1 MAIHKEIAG
10 IFHNEIK
17 KGAIKRGA
25 TCIPIL
31 NIKNTGYEF
40 TLTV

>member
-1 MAIHKEIAG
+1 M
-10 IFHNEIK
+10 FHN
-17 KGAIKRGA
+17 AIKRGA
-25 TCIPIL
+25 IKREATFIPIL